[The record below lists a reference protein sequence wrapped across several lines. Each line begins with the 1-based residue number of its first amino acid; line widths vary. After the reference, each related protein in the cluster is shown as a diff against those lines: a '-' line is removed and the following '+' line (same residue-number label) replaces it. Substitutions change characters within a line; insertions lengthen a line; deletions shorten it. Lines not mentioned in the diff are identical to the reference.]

1 MKYECPSCGYQYDD
15 QLESCPI
22 CGMKLS
28 YENGKQKAYD
38 SYENAFKTSSTT
50 SEKKK
55 SSLGLSITALIL
67 AIVTIIFDSFGS
79 LTILAPI
86 PNYIAQILNIIAAA
100 IGVTAFILGI
110 IGFKDKANKFRIPGL
125 VLGIIA
131 FVTAITS
138 FITAVSLTAIIDFF
152 RAISHGGY

>member
-1 MKYECPSCGYQYDD
+1 MKYECPSCGCQYDG

-38 SYENAFKTSSTT
+38 PYENAFKTSSTT
-50 SEKKK
+50 PEKKK

-67 AIVTIIFDSFGS
+67 GIVTIFFNSISGF
-79 LTILAPI
+79 T
-86 PNYIAQILNIIAAA
+86 IIAALPGYIITALNVIGIA
-100 IGVTAFILGI
+100 IGITAFVLGV
-110 IGFKDKANKFRIPGL
+110 IGFKDRDNRFRIPGL

-131 FVTAITS
+131 LVTSVTS
-138 FITAVSLTAIIDFF
+138 FISAVSFSAIREFF
-152 RAISHGGY
+152 EAVMNGGY